1 MLLLNCNFKAPPTM
15 TTTLQFVV
23 KTLLSALIIYAVT
36 EVAKRN
42 NGAAALIHSLPWTS
56 MLVLLWL
63 WQEKAA
69 PETLAEHTRL
79 VFWYVLPTL
88 PMFLAFGP
96 IMQRIGFWGA
106 IASYVLGT
114 YLLFLLTVKLATL
127 CGVKI

>member
-1 MLLLNCNFKAPPTM
+1 M
-15 TTTLQFVV
+15 TIQFII
-23 KTLLSALIIYAVT
+23 KTLLSALIIFAVT

-42 NGAAALIHSLPWTS
+42 NGAAAIIHSLPWTS
-56 MLVLLWL
+56 MLVLLWM

-69 PETLAEHTRL
+69 PEAIAEHTRL

-127 CGVKI
+127 CGVKM